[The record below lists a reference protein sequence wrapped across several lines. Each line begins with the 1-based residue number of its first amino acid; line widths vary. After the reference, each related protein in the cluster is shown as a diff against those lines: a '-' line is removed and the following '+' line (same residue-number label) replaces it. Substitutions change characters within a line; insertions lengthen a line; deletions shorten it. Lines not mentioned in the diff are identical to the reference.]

1 LIRRYLPEDLVTH
14 IYVDEQPVDA
24 GNYVAGA
31 VTLSRE
37 DVNTEGFA
45 FFKIAP
51 RTAGVRQ
58 YWSQELPASMTAQA
72 AQNFDCSAKVEVDD
86 VVLQNPVINYTYKQ
100 VDSLFGGL
108 FESSTT
114 ERPTEP
120 GRYLQTAVVAGNYA
134 ADNISRTITIGEPAL
149 LG

>member
-1 LIRRYLPEDLVTH
+1 M
-14 IYVDEQPVDA
+14 QSPV
-24 GNYVAGA
+24 
-31 VTLSRE
+31 LE
-37 DVNTEGFA
+37 
-45 FFKIAP
+45 
-51 RTAGVRQ
+51 
-58 YWSQELPASMTAQA
+58 
-72 AQNFDCSAKVEVDD
+72 
-86 VVLQNPVINYTYKQ
+86 NPVVNYTYKR

-114 ERPTEP
+114 EQPTEP